1 MAATPGASG
10 VLAGDLERRLPV
22 RLKSG
27 PGGVSNRAVERVLV
41 RHVEKIDPDTPPV
54 LVELGSPRRRQDAGA
69 CLATL
74 QGVRAADWLPRA
86 EATRPA
92 AMV

>member
-10 VLAGDLERRLPV
+10 ALAGDLERRLPV

-54 LVELGSPRRRQDAGA
+54 LVELGQDASA

-74 QGVRAADWLPRA
+74 QGVRAADWLARA